1 MTFFFLPGAGDTRI
15 GFTVGLV
22 LGGAVQRNRI
32 KRRLREAVRREWS
45 RLGVSVDVVVNPKKS
60 VLQAEFT
67 EITQDVSKAFEFI
80 RKKLRAGS
88 TEAS

>member
-1 MTFFFLPGAGDTRI
+1 
-15 GFTVGLV
+15 
-22 LGGAVQRNRI
+22 
-32 KRRLREAVRREWS
+32 
-45 RLGVSVDVVVNPKKS
+45 VSVDVVVNPKKS

-80 RKKLRAGS
+80 RKKLRAGG